1 VRSERAVSSMSVKK
15 KILVLD
21 DNQDWLD
28 TIETILAPTY
38 DLVLFTDPDEAKGS
52 LRDNE
57 YSLVILDKNL
67 PGTSGLDVLKEM
79 REIAPMLR
87 AIMLTGYADVESAV
101 KSMKI
106 GALDYVSKGT
116 ANLTTILRL
125 RVEEALKVSEQL
137 KAQEIR
143 APELIARG
151 ESATLEFKS
160 SARWDYRLN
169 KTNKELEKV
178 IIKTVAAFMNS
189 EHDGNLLIGVDDS
202 GEIIGL
208 ADDYKTLGRKQDRDG
223 YENFLMN
230 ILLDAY
236 GKESAPFIHI
246 VFHQMEG
253 KDICQIAVKPSTR
266 PVFVRDDKGE
276 HLFIRTGNSTRALT
290 TREAIEYCRTRW
302 K

>member
-1 VRSERAVSSMSVKK
+1 MSVKK

-28 TIETILAPTY
+28 TIETILSSSY
-38 DLVLFTDPDEAKGS
+38 DLFLFTDPDEAKSS

-67 PGTSGLDVLKEM
+67 PSTSGLDVLREM
-79 REIAPMLR
+79 REIAPTLR

-106 GALDYVSKGT
+106 GALDYISKGT
-116 ANLTTILRL
+116 ANLTTILKL

-137 KAQEIR
+137 KAQEDNITK
-143 APELIARG
+143 LLARG
-151 ESATLEFKS
+151 EGATLEFKS

-169 KTNKELEKV
+169 KINKELEKV
-178 IIKTVAAFMNS
+178 IVKTVAAFMNS
-189 EHDGNLLIGVDDS
+189 EHNSSLLIGVDDS
-202 GEIIGL
+202 GEIVGL
-208 ADDYKTLGRKQDRDG
+208 DNDYKTLGRKQDRDG

-230 ILLDAY
+230 ILLEAY
-236 GKESAPFIHI
+236 GKESAPFIHVI
-246 VFHQMEG
+246 FHKIDD

-290 TREAIEYCRTRW
+290 TREAIEYCGERW
-302 K
+302 KQSD